1 MIAKTP
7 KTPGLVKF
15 LTYKFQV
22 QVLAT
27 VYNMKVKT
35 MLAQKKEKQTNNKE
49 MFSRFILAR
58 HSEDNLPLSEEKEG
72 MSIVVAVPFG

>member
-1 MIAKTP
+1 
-7 KTPGLVKF
+7 
-15 LTYKFQV
+15 
-22 QVLAT
+22 
-27 VYNMKVKT
+27 
-35 MLAQKKEKQTNNKE
+35 MLAQKKEKQTNNIE